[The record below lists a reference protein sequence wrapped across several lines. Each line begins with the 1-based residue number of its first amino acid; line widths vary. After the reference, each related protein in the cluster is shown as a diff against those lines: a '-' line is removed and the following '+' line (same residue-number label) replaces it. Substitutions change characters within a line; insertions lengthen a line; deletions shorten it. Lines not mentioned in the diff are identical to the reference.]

1 MYLISIYFDEKT
13 NATIKHH
20 MERVAECTG
29 NTFML
34 DGNVP
39 PHITICALESMHEEQ
54 LVMVLEQQ
62 KDKLQQGSLNWVSVG
77 TFLPQVIYLQP
88 VLNQYLQQMA
98 EQIYQGVEAL
108 SNTKISPMYQPFNW
122 LPHSTV
128 GKTLSKEQLQK
139 AFIALQNSFVPFQGE
154 VVKIGLAKT
163 NPYTEIRNW
172 VLEEKDEVV

>member
-1 MYLISIYFDEKT
+1 
-13 NATIKHH
+13 
-20 MERVAECTG
+20 
-29 NTFML
+29 
-34 DGNVP
+34 
-39 PHITICALESMHEEQ
+39 
-54 LVMVLEQQ
+54 
-62 KDKLQQGSLNWVSVG
+62 
-77 TFLPQVIYLQP
+77 
-88 VLNQYLQQMA
+88 MA

-139 AFIALQNSFVPFQGE
+139 AFMALQDSFVPFQGE